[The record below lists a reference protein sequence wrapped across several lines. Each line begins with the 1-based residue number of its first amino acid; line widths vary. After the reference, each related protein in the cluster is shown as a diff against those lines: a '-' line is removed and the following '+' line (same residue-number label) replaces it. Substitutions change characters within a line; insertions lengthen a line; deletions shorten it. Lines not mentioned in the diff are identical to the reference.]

1 MMNQT
6 QIWRLNDP
14 GLSALHRAGLA
25 GLWMTIDGL
34 LEETR
39 KSRLDWPTWM
49 ESPPKLQANSV
60 ELTWEGTPRRLL
72 EWLLPNAF
80 RIDESTGL
88 IDLIGMR
95 LPTLE
100 ARSAIH
106 QAVLGTFLQHGR
118 TRGAVK
124 GDFTHTFMVDQKTL
138 VLNYAKLQWYSHQKC
153 AEDFVDGD
161 DWAETVPLVGWL
173 APGGVIRHNAFK
185 ETALEEPA
193 QRALLLLFAP
203 IGCFYFNLRS
213 TMHSK
218 KARFALLIPEITN
231 LEDYA
236 YIHHEMHQESD
247 ITEMTACGTSDA
259 ALRLA
264 LLIHGQH
271 RARKILCERCQVITL
286 GTVPWSTQ
294 QKTRTAAISVDLRP
308 HELVRDYSVI
318 NKALPNKIALSKA
331 KKAEPEKAFI
341 VTSVAREHFGD
352 NLARHRTWYA
362 DFTQLMSNSDTRKVI
377 KFEWEGLNMVVNNME
392 LERAEK
398 VVVDACHEA
407 LRRRYGQIR
416 DRAKTE
422 RAAIGP
428 LFEREYERR
437 RVGLA
442 RCKNASALRQELT
455 DFWSRAGQ
463 LKSLQEGWDSVRLMF
478 DKEHWAHARDLALLA
493 LASYKRPELSDDGQ
507 GQKSAAD
514 KPKASGS

>member
-6 QIWRLNDP
+6 QIWKLNDP
-14 GLSALHRAGLA
+14 GLSSLHRAGLA
-25 GLWMTIDGL
+25 GLWMTLDGL
-34 LEETR
+34 MEEAR
-39 KSRLDWPTWM
+39 KDRLDWPAWI
-49 ESPPKLQANSV
+49 ESPPTLQPNSV
-60 ELTWEGTPRRLL
+60 QLNWEGTPRRLL

-88 IDLIGMR
+88 IDLSGMR
-95 LPTLE
+95 LTTLE

-124 GDFTHTFMVDQKTL
+124 GDFTHTFIIDEKPL
-138 VLNYAKLQWYSHQKC
+138 VLNYAKLQWYSHQTC
-153 AEDFVDGD
+153 AEDFLDGD
-161 DWAETVPLVGWL
+161 DWAKAVPLVGWL

-185 ETALEEPA
+185 ETALAEPA
-193 QRALLLLFAP
+193 KRALLLLFAP

-213 TMHSK
+213 TIHSQ

-236 YIHHEMHQESD
+236 YIHREMHKESR
-247 ITEMTACGTSDA
+247 ITELTACGASDA

-264 LLIHGQH
+264 LSIHGQQ
-271 RARKILCERCQVITL
+271 RSRKISCERCQVITL

-294 QKTRTAAISVDLRP
+294 QKTRTAAISIDLRP
-308 HELVRDYSVI
+308 HELVSNYGVI
-318 NKALPNKIALSKA
+318 DKALPNRVALSKN
-331 KKAEPEKAFI
+331 KKGEPGKAFI

-352 NLARHRTWYA
+352 NLARHRPWYA
-362 DFTQLMSNSDTRKVI
+362 DFTQLMANADTRKVI
-377 KFEWEGLNMVVNNME
+377 KFEWEGLNMVVSKME
-392 LERAEK
+392 LEHAEK
-398 VVVDACHEA
+398 VVVEACHEA

-463 LKSLQEGWDSVRLMF
+463 LKSLQEGWDSVRVMF

-493 LASYKRPELSDDGQ
+493 LASYRRPEPSDDGQ
-507 GQKSAAD
+507 GQQSAIGN
-514 KPKASGS
+514 PKVNGN